1 MTWQEELRQ
10 LDADLAAGRLSSDD
24 YRVRRDAVLAKAASG
39 DSGLPS
45 LPVLPA
51 AVPAAPE
58 PITQLPLPPAPTP
71 PPPVAAP
78 ISAPVPVPQ
87 VSQEKPSDGPF
98 PPAFKWKDDTPAVES
113 TTIIPP
119 ITDDTP
125 PPPGLPVGERTQ
137 TVQTVRPQEPQPDR
151 TQVVRNPEQLAQQ
164 APAQQQADRTQV
176 VSSSEMRTVTTS
188 FPPQPQPQQLPQPQ
202 QPQQPAIPQSWNQQ
216 RPVESA
222 PPWWVGEEVPD
233 LGNSTGW
240 QQDAFATDTKS
251 GRGRTVLLVIVAII
265 VVLGIATAAFFVGK
279 SVGESKSTSAG
290 YSRTAY

>member
-39 DSGLPS
+39 DTGLPS
-45 LPVLPA
+45 LPVQPA
-51 AVPAAPE
+51 AVQAAPE

-71 PPPVAAP
+71 PPAAAAP

-87 VSQEKPSDGPF
+87 VSQDKPSDGPF
-98 PPAFKWKDDTPAVES
+98 PPAFKWKDDIPAVES

-164 APAQQQADRTQV
+164 AAQPQADRTQV
-176 VSSSEMRTVTTS
+176 VSSSEMRTVTTA
-188 FPPQPQPQQLPQPQ
+188 FPPQVQPQVAAPQ
-202 QPQQPAIPQSWNQQ
+202 QAQQPAIPQSWNQQ

-222 PPWWVGEEVPD
+222 PPWWVGEEVPEM
-233 LGNSTGW
+233 GTTSAGW
-240 QQDAFATDTKS
+240 QQDVFAADRKP
-251 GRGRTVLLVIVAII
+251 GRGRTVLLVILAIV

-279 SVGESKSTSAG
+279 SVGESKSTSAS
-290 YSRTAY
+290 YSRAS